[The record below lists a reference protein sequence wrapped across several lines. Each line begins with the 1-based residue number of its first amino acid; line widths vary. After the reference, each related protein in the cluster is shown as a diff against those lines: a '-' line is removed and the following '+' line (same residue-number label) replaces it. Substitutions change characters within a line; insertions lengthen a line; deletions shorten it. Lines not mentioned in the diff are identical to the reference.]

1 MEVPRRLRVSGT
13 DGYVDAL
20 GAGARSISLT
30 YEGKI
35 HISHDDTS
43 RQLWYS
49 IGASEKA
56 SDFLKE
62 TQNTWGGVAME
73 SIALTI
79 KFVAMVAF
87 EVFAIAVVGA
97 ALIAGLYQLARDQ
110 VRGIVDQVRGRR
122 APTPAMARK
131 GQ

>member
-1 MEVPRRLRVSGT
+1 
-13 DGYVDAL
+13 
-20 GAGARSISLT
+20 
-30 YEGKI
+30 
-35 HISHDDTS
+35 
-43 RQLWYS
+43 
-49 IGASEKA
+49 
-56 SDFLKE
+56 
-62 TQNTWGGVAME
+62 ME